1 MLLNAAIALHMRF
14 SKIVVGLVL
23 ALFIIKPK
31 YLNSATFSI
40 GKLLQLNS
48 TAIFIYIA
56 LVFPTLIFKPFKS
69 QNSANALS
77 ICYNPYALWEIN
89 TASSAKARKKI
100 YKVAISRI
108 YRFTGN
114 MLFTLKYSSKYGYI

>member
-48 TAIFIYIA
+48 TAMFIYIA
-56 LVFPTLIFKPFKS
+56 LVFPTLIFKPFKL
-69 QNSANALS
+69 QNSANAFS
-77 ICYNPYALWEIN
+77 ICYKPYALWEIN

-100 YKVAISRI
+100 CKVAISRI
-108 YRFTGN
+108 
-114 MLFTLKYSSKYGYI
+114 